1 VTTSDLPGPG
11 SVPEIWGNV
20 PQRNKNFTGRH
31 EILQKL
37 RQSISGSVTAVLP
50 DAGSLPQA
58 LQGMGGVGKTAVAI
72 EYAYRYRSEYDVVWW
87 IPADQPAL
95 VRSSLAALAGH
106 LRLPPAG
113 IETSAAAVL
122 DALRRGQ
129 PYRRWLLIFDN
140 ADQPEDLLGFLPS
153 GPGDVL
159 VTSRNHRWDSIAEA
173 VPLDVFSRAEST
185 AFLARRVS
193 RGLDETDAVRLAE
206 DLGDLPL
213 ALEQAGAL
221 QAETGMSAEQYLR
234 LLKEHTAEIMAEGRA
249 LEYPQS
255 MTAAW
260 NVSVSQLSQHLPEA
274 MELLRCCAFFG
285 PEPIPVDLFR
295 RSTQATQTR
304 IRDLL
309 VDPILL
315 ARAIRELARFALVKI
330 DGRAIVV
337 HRLIQALLREAI
349 DEAERPGYQ
358 HDAHL
363 ILAAGGPKDPDDS
376 RLWPRYA
383 ELVAHVTSPVTG
395 LASCKDT
402 AVRDLALDIVRY
414 LSRSGDHESSRLLAE
429 QFISQWTQDSGP
441 DDRAVLTM
449 QRHLGDA
456 LRELGSYSEANSL
469 DEGTRRRARSV
480 LGERDPL
487 TLTLTNSLAADL
499 RARGEFA
506 EARSLDLTSLELHEQ
521 ELGSQNPQTLR
532 VMNNLAIDHGLNSD
546 YWTSRE
552 LYRKTYVLQSE
563 AQAGVSFSEVLNSW
577 NGLARA
583 VRLCSDF
590 TEARDLGED
599 AYDYGRAQLGAD
611 HFLTLRTANDLSIA
625 MRLSGVAYDEALE
638 LAQEVRALSARLR
651 PGRPDTLAAEVSLTN
666 AQRAMGQTDSV
677 LRRVEGSVAA
687 YDKIYGPDHPYSQ
700 ACRGNLALLYRM
712 MGNSA
717 AARQL
722 DEEALAGL
730 RARLGSD
737 HDYGL
742 TVAVNLASDLAE
754 LGDAAAACALGE
766 DVLPRLLRIL
776 GPESALTLGC
786 AANLSLDLRANGAE
800 ERAQELSTDT
810 QARYPNV
817 LGSAHPD
824 VIAAADGRRI
834 NFDFDPPPI

>member
-1 VTTSDLPGPG
+1 V
-11 SVPEIWGNV
+11 IWGSV
-20 PQRNKNFTGRH
+20 PQRNKNFTGR
-31 EILQKL
+31 EDILQKI
-37 RQSISGSVTAVLP
+37 RQSISSAVAAVLP
-50 DAGSLPQA
+50 DAGSNLPQA
-58 LQGMGGVGKTAVAI
+58 LQGMGGVGKTAVAV

-95 VRSSLAALAGH
+95 VRSSLAALAEP

-113 IETSAAAVL
+113 IETSATTVL

-129 PYRRWLLIFDN
+129 PYSRWLLVFDN
-140 ADQPEDLLGFLPS
+140 ADQPEDLMGFLPS

-159 VTSRNHRWDSIAEA
+159 VTSRNHRWHSVAES
-173 VPLDVFSRAEST
+173 VPVDVFSRAEST
-185 AFLARRVS
+185 AFLTKRVS
-193 RGLDETDAVRLAE
+193 RGLDQTDALRLAE

-221 QAETGMSAEQYLR
+221 QAETGMSVEQYLR
-234 LLKEHTAEIMAEGRA
+234 LLKEHTAEIMAEGRG

-295 RSTQATQTR
+295 RSTQATETR

-309 VDPILL
+309 ANPILL

-349 DEAERPGYQ
+349 DEAERPSYQ

-383 ELVAHVTSPVTG
+383 ELVAHIASPATG
-395 LASCKDT
+395 LANCHDG

-414 LSRSGDHESSRLLAE
+414 LSRSGNHESSRLLAE
-429 QFISQWTQDSGP
+429 RFISQWIHDSGQ
-441 DDRAVLTM
+441 DDRSVLTM
-449 QRHLGDA
+449 QRHLGDT
-456 LRELGSYSEANSL
+456 LRELGSYSEANGL
-469 DEGTRRRARSV
+469 DETTLGRVRRV
-480 LGERDPL
+480 LGEQDPL
-487 TLTLTNSLAADL
+487 ALTLTNSLAADL

-506 EARSLDLTSLELHEQ
+506 AARKLDRTSLELHQ
-521 ELGSQNPQTLR
+521 QVLGSENPHTLR
-532 VMNNLAIDHGLNSD
+532 VMNNLAIDHGLNGD
-546 YWTSRE
+546 YWPSRE
-552 LYRKTYVLQSE
+552 LHQKTYVLQSE
-563 AQAGVSFSEVLNSW
+563 AQIGVSFSEVLNSW

-599 AYDYGRAQLGAD
+599 AYDYGKAQLGVD
-611 HFLTLRTANDLSIA
+611 HFLTLRTAKDLSIA
-625 MRLSGVAYDEALE
+625 MRLTGVAYDEALE
-638 LAQEVRALSARLR
+638 LAQEVRALSVQLR

-666 AQRAMGQTDSV
+666 VQRVMGQTGSLLPQVKASV
-677 LRRVEGSVAA
+677 TA
-687 YDKIYGPDHPYSQ
+687 YDKVYGQDHPYSQ
-700 ACRGNLALLYRM
+700 ACRGNLALLHRM
-712 MGNSA
+712 LGDPA
-717 AARQL
+717 AARQI
-722 DEEALAGL
+722 DEAALAGL
-730 RARLGSD
+730 HARLGRD
-737 HDYGL
+737 HDYSL

-754 LGDAAAACALGE
+754 LGDTAAACALGE
-766 DVLPRLLRIL
+766 DTLPRLLRVM
-776 GPESALTLGC
+776 GPENALTLGC
-786 AANLSLDLRANGAE
+786 AANLALDLSASGAE
-800 ERAQELSTDT
+800 ERAQELSADT
-810 QARYPNV
+810 QARYPLV
-817 LGSAHPD
+817 LGSGHPD

-834 NFDFDPPPI
+834 GLDFDPPPI